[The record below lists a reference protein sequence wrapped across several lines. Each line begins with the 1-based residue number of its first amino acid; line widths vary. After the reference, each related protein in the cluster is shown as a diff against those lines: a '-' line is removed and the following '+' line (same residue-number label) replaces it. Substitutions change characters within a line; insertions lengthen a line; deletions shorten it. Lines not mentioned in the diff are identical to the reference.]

1 MITHEGRGRK
11 TSPRRHAPDSSPEM
25 WAFLNTP
32 IDLAVLVSETCP
44 WFNAVIRLA
53 DLGTDIRWVLA
64 P

>member
-1 MITHEGRGRK
+1 M
-11 TSPRRHAPDSSPEM
+11 PRNSSPEM